1 MRIRSLDCFVLLT
14 ALLAGCVGDPGSG
27 VSIDDP
33 QTDGVVTGLRLGRPL
48 PSNTIVFVSSRA
60 HDRAQDVPGYTD
72 VFAMDLDG
80 GNVVQLTFRDLPE
93 PYGYEHAAISPDRR
107 HLAVAVS
114 AGGDVPPRAYVYDL
128 DCGTRRQLLP
138 TWARVANGGIDW
150 APDGTLFFAA
160 RESPLT
166 AITAIGEEDI
176 YASRADGSG
185 FRRVARTTDAAEA
198 DVSVSDDGRFL
209 AFVSAIARTTGGQT
223 FIKPQIA
230 IMRTDG
236 TGWQLVYDGGPE
248 PTNARGEA
256 VGGHDPEL
264 SPDGRRI
271 AFSRVNSRFA
281 NFPDIPG
288 LNTAHDIYVID
299 VAGTN
304 LRRLTPEGAVQILPD
319 WRGDTLL
326 YMEMSERDRFIGLVL
341 SDTLGVNRR
350 RIGGTAPRIWDGARA
365 GKLIP

>member
-1 MRIRSLDCFVLLT
+1 VRISSIDWFILLS
-14 ALLAGCVGDPGSG
+14 ALLGGCGGDRGSIG
-27 VSIDDP
+27 EP
-33 QTDGVVTGLRLGRPL
+33 QTDGVITGLRLGRPL

-60 HDRAQDVPGYTD
+60 HERVADLPGYTD
-72 VFAMDLDG
+72 VFSMDADG

-93 PYGYEHAAISPDRR
+93 PYSYEHAAISFDRR
-107 HLAVAVS
+107 YLAVAVS

-128 DCGTRRQLLP
+128 ERGTRRQLLP
-138 TWARVANGGIDW
+138 TWARVANGGVDW
-150 APDGTLFFAA
+150 APDGTLYFAA

-166 AITAIGEEDI
+166 AITGIGEEDI
-176 YASRADGSG
+176 YSSRADGSG
-185 FRRVARTTDAAEA
+185 LRRVARTPDAAEA

-209 AFVSAIARTTGGQT
+209 AFVSAIARTTAGQT

-230 IMRTDG
+230 LMRTDG

-248 PTNARGEA
+248 PPNARGEA

-288 LNTAHDIYVID
+288 LNTAHDIFVID

-304 LRRLTPEGAVQILPD
+304 LRRVTPEGAVQILPD

-326 YMEMSERDRFIGLVL
+326 YMEMSERDRFVGLVL
-341 SDTLGVNRR
+341 SDAGGSSRR
-350 RIGGTAPRIWDGARA
+350 RIGSAPPRIWDGARA
-365 GKLIP
+365 GKFIP